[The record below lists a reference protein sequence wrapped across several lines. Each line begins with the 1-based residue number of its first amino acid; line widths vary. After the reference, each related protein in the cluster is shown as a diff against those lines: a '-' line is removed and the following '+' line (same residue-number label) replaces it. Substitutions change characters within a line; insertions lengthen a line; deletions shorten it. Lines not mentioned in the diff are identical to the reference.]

1 MLCDQAQI
9 GLMVHSFA
17 RVSAA
22 LEYRQ
27 CRPQPK
33 QATAISTSLLVEPIN
48 RFETIDNPNLYG
60 ALGVKEF
67 SQASSPF
74 RLSKFLC
81 SVGGPFLCPGLRS
94 HPAPRGVILPL

>member
-1 MLCDQAQI
+1 VLRDRAQI

-33 QATAISTSLLVEPIN
+33 AATAISTSLLVEPVN
-48 RFETIDNPNLYG
+48 RFGTTI
-60 ALGVKEF
+60 
-67 SQASSPF
+67 
-74 RLSKFLC
+74 
-81 SVGGPFLCPGLRS
+81 
-94 HPAPRGVILPL
+94 